1 MNPDTLK
8 QILAEVAANE
18 CSVAD
23 AMERLRRWPVEDL
36 GFANVDHHRH
46 VRQGIPEIIFA
57 GGKKPEETEKI
68 AEALVRV
75 EAPLLVTRADEET
88 LDRLVARF
96 SKGTAN
102 RRAGTFSLRTDDS
115 PGEGRVVIVS
125 AGTSDIPV
133 AEEAAE
139 TARMLGA
146 EVTSLHDVGVAGLH
160 RLLAKLPVL
169 GEANAL
175 VAVAGMEGA
184 LPSVIG
190 GLVSAPVIAVP
201 TSVGYGAS
209 LGGIAAMLGMLTSC
223 ASGITVVNIDNGF
236 GGGYAAG
243 LINRMVVRGGNH
255 SKPPEK

>member
-8 QILAEVAANE
+8 QILEEVAANK
-18 CSVAD
+18 CSIAE
-23 AMERLRRWPVEDL
+23 AMDRLRRWPVEDL

-46 VRQGIPEIIFA
+46 VRQGIPEVIFA
-57 GGKKPEETEKI
+57 GGKQPEETEKI

-75 EAPLLVTRADEET
+75 NAPLLVTRADEET
-88 LDRLVARF
+88 LDRLVACF
-96 SKGTAN
+96 PAGSAN
-102 RRAGTFSLRTDDS
+102 RRAQTFCLRS
-115 PGEGRVVIVS
+115 EEKPGEGRVVIVA

-133 AEEAAE
+133 AEEASV
-139 TARMLGA
+139 TAQMLGA
-146 EVTSLHDVGVAGLH
+146 EVTTLYDVGVAGLH

-169 GEANAL
+169 EEANAL

-184 LPSVIG
+184 LPSVVA

-209 LGGIAAMLGMLTSC
+209 LNGIAAMLGMLTSC

-243 LINRMVVRGGNH
+243 LINRAVVNGGNK
-255 SKPPEK
+255 SISD